1 MASSSSSG
9 PKAKKAKHAAAADA
23 PAAAPQVMGLSGI
36 FSDSQHVAAAAGL
49 SSMFS
54 DSSLQKFARVL
65 RPAELTGVP
74 KKQAA
79 AAAGGDAAT
88 GPKKRVGKKAKWDD
102 EKRKER
108 DLKNAAATSANAAT
122 AATASTAGTAVP
134 QARDNKKS
142 KKRKAADAAIDADA
156 PPAAKRP
163 SPAQSAAATATATA
177 AATAAAAAAP
187 ASEADADADA
197 GAAEHE
203 GKRDTSKDHLTAFF
217 GNIPISETVKSVKKY
232 CARFGD
238 VESVR
243 LRSIPV
249 AGTAV
254 DDAGN
259 QNLVRKVCANSRTF
273 LDIKGSFNAYVVFK
287 SEEVR
292 VQLRSPPVRALRR
305 RSDVCPTWPLRC
317 D

>member
-1 MASSSSSG
+1 
-9 PKAKKAKHAAAADA
+9 
-23 PAAAPQVMGLSGI
+23 
-36 FSDSQHVAAAAGL
+36 
-49 SSMFS
+49 MFS

-108 DLKNAAATSANAAT
+108 DLKNAAATSATAAT
-122 AATASTAGTAVP
+122 AATTSTAGTAVP

-163 SPAQSAAATATATA
+163 SPAQSAAST
-177 AATAAAAAAP
+177 AAAAAP

-197 GAAEHE
+197 DAGAAEHE
-203 GKRDTSKDHLTAFF
+203 EKHDTSKDHLTAFF

-292 VQLRSPPVRALRR
+292 ACPASCFVLLQSVLSDDVLTFAPPGPCGVTNRR
-305 RSDVCPTWPLRC
+305 
-317 D
+317 